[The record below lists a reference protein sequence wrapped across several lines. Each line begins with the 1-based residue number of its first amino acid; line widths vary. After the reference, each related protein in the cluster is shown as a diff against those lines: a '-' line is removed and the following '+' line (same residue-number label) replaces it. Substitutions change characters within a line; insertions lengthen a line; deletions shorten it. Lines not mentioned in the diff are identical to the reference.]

1 MIKNNEK
8 LCIKKFVKLYIL
20 ELNLTI
26 YTKTNSADSQLIG
39 T

>member
-1 MIKNNEK
+1 
-8 LCIKKFVKLYIL
+8 
-20 ELNLTI
+20 LNLII